1 LLDAIIAVFRDRP
14 ELTFFLV
21 LGAGYLLGRLRVGN
35 FTLGAPTGTLL
46 AGVLVGQ
53 LGLQVSAQVK
63 ECCFVLFLF
72 AIGFRMGPQFFRGL
86 KRDGLQQTFVSVLV
100 CLAGLGAAW
109 GSAKLLGLD
118 AGSAAGVIAGA
129 MTSSPTIGSASQAI
143 ARLPL
148 PAAEIEALTSGI
160 AVAYSVTYLIGI
172 VGATWFLALLAPRLM
187 RIDLVESSRE
197 FERSLPGF
205 QAQPVTGRPE
215 VEYRAYA
222 VQPGS
227 PLIGRSV
234 RELEARVADRRLFVE
249 RLRRREA
256 LLDPDESTV
265 VAEGDVVAI
274 TGKRERL
281 LPGLPGE
288 TLGLREVDDSELLA
302 IPADVVDIVVTR
314 ADADGR
320 TLAELAEDEAL
331 RSVYLSAIVRSGLPI
346 AVRPETTL
354 QRGDVLRIHG
364 PARRVAQVAARFGAA
379 DRATNVTD
387 MAFVSLAIVAGALFG
402 MPSFAWG
409 AIEVGLG
416 SSVGVL
422 LAGIVCGCL
431 RATWPAA
438 VRNVPGAAL
447 WLFESVGLAGFVG
460 VVGLGAGPRF
470 VEALRTSG
478 TALVIAGLVTAIVP
492 AIVGLVVGRGLFRMH
507 PVVLLG
513 VCAGAGGAA
522 NALAELQE
530 RSKSSVPALG
540 YGVAFAISNILLTLW
555 GTLIVGLL

>member
-1 LLDAIIAVFRDRP
+1 VLGAIISVFRDRP

-53 LGLQVSAQVK
+53 LGLQVSPQVK

-86 KRDGLQQTFVSVLV
+86 KRDGLQQTVVSVLV

-148 PAAEIEALTSGI
+148 PAAEIEAMTSGI

-197 FERSLPGF
+197 FERGLPGF
-205 QAQPVTGRPE
+205 RTQPVTGRPE
-215 VEYRAYA
+215 VDYRAYEIL
-222 VQPGS
+222 PGS

-234 RELEARVADRRLFVE
+234 RELESRVADRRLFIE

-256 LLDPDESTV
+256 LLEPDENTV

-288 TLGLREVDDSELLA
+288 TLGLREVDDPELLA
-302 IPADVVDIVVTR
+302 IPADAVDVVLTR
-314 ADADGR
+314 ADAEGR
-320 TLAELAEDEAL
+320 SLAELADEEAL

-346 AVRPETTL
+346 AVRPETAL
-354 QRGDVLRIHG
+354 QRGDVLKVHG

-379 DRATNVTD
+379 DRVTNVTD
-387 MAFVSLAIVAGALFG
+387 MAFISLAIVAGALFG
-402 MPSFAWG
+402 MPSFRWG

-422 LAGIVCGCL
+422 LAGIACGCL

-438 VRNVPGAAL
+438 VRSVPGAAL

-460 VVGLGAGPRF
+460 IVGLGAGPRF
-470 VEALRTSG
+470 VEALETSG
-478 TALVIAGLVTAIVP
+478 TALLIAGLATAIVP
-492 AIVGLVVGRGLFRMH
+492 AIVGLLVGRGLFRMH

-522 NALAELQE
+522 NALAELQD